1 LILFYYNTP
10 MQMKV
15 ALVIERADVVLGG
28 AERSVLELAQALRKA
43 GLQVELLAATRRPGR
58 QKGTTNSQ
66 NLHILFRA
74 GPGKRTSLSRFS
86 RKLREKLS
94 QDHYDI
100 VHSVLPFDFA
110 DVYQPRGGSFA
121 EVVIRNAAS
130 YETALGRSYKLATAF
145 ANRRRAAMLRAE
157 KKLCKDPNGP
167 LIAAVSE
174 YVRSQ
179 FQNHYT
185 LSDQRIVVIPNGVK
199 TPGPIDQD
207 YMSKLRSQLF
217 EQLQLNKT
225 IKPLF
230 FLFVANNFRLKGLAP
245 LLAAFHLLSERAG
258 SAQPYLLIAGRDKS
272 GKYRKLTT
280 KLGISQR
287 ILFLGHIKLIQNLLE
302 IADVAVLPT
311 FYDPCSRYILEALAA
326 DKPVITTRFNGAA
339 DFIVDGRHG
348 KIIDNPRQVDA
359 LADAMV
365 YFINPVN
372 IQNASRAII
381 EDKLKEKIS
390 INRHATQLIELYETI
405 IQNKAKE

>member
-1 LILFYYNTP
+1 
-10 MQMKV
+10 MKV

-43 GLQVELLAATRRPGR
+43 GLQVELLAATRMPER
-58 QKGTTNSQ
+58 QEGTTNSQ
-66 NLHILFRA
+66 NLHILFQA

-121 EVVIRNAAS
+121 EAAIRNAAS
-130 YETALGRSYKLATAF
+130 YETTLGRTYKSATSF

-157 KKLCKDPNGP
+157 RRLCKDPKGP

-174 YVRSQ
+174 YVRRQ
-179 FQNHYT
+179 FQKHYA
-185 LSDQRIVVIPNGVK
+185 LSDERIAVIPNGVK
-199 TPGPIDQD
+199 IFGPIDRE
-207 YMSKLRSQLF
+207 YMNKLRSQLF
-217 EQLQLNKT
+217 EQLQINET
-225 IKPLF
+225 TKPLF

-245 LLAAFHLLSERAG
+245 LLSAFQLLTERA
-258 SAQPYLLIAGRDKS
+258 SSSQPYLLIAGRDKS
-272 GKYRKLTT
+272 SKYRKIAAR
-280 KLGISQR
+280 LGIEQR
-287 ILFLGHIKLIQNLLE
+287 ILFLGRIKRIQNLLE

-348 KIIDNPRQVDA
+348 KIIDNPRQIDA
-359 LADAMV
+359 LADAMSH
-365 YFINPVN
+365 FTNPTN
-372 IQNASRAII
+372 IQNASRAITN
-381 EDKLKEKIS
+381 DNLKEKIS
-390 INRHATQLIELYETI
+390 IHRHATELIKIYETI
-405 IQNKAKE
+405 IQNKRQ